1 MLTKRSKKARG
12 VVDRQAEARKKSGLY
27 SLLVMVA
34 GILVA
39 IAIGVFLYLSP
50 LFNHKKN
57 PELNQTVEVTPLP
70 ESSND
75 SYQFYEALPNQQFYG
90 VSEGLSVQERSDYEE
105 QSLPVD
111 VVIDEPADKTVSETG
126 TDETDDNND
135 ELADTAFIDDHHLDE
150 PSVMQIERS
159 NPDMRYILQVRSYD
173 NADDADHRRGEV
185 IMAGVDAIVVK
196 RTINGERW
204 YQVVSTPMATKDEA
218 LANYNRL
225 KSNGI
230 DAVVIEIQ

>member
-1 MLTKRSKKARG
+1 MRTKRFKKARG
-12 VVDRQAEARKKSGLY
+12 VVDRQAEARKKKGLY
-27 SLLVMVA
+27 SLVIMVV
-34 GILVA
+34 GIFIA

-57 PELNQTVEVTPLP
+57 PELNQTVDVTPLP

-75 SYQFYEALPNQQFYG
+75 SYQFYEVLPNQQFYG

-111 VVIDEPADKTVSETG
+111 IVIDEPVDEPMADDISDSDDATG
-126 TDETDDNND
+126 GRDD
-135 ELADTAFIDDHHLDE
+135 ASLDE
-150 PSVMQIERS
+150 PQAVHIERS
-159 NPDMRYILQVRSYD
+159 NPDIHYILQVRSYD

-185 IMAGVDAIVVK
+185 IMAGVDAVVVK

-230 DAVVIEIQ
+230 DAVVIEIKP